1 VGARRES
8 VDRQSPGLAES
19 AMGAYQSQLA
29 QLTNRDA
36 RRKTENNSDDLIIY
50 ELLKRRGDEQA
61 HHKSILETLDVLYRG
76 LDEKESAELSAYLN
90 QHGGIGNQLLNL
102 INLPKDS
109 HQEGIHKFARNKGYE
124 YHSGTKNPEGMVL
137 DMIEASKM
145 PLEYRKHVGEQY
157 LKKAVP
163 EMNDYINDLLTNHP
177 SMQEKLDLSTVRE
190 AVAAEEAKRMAG
202 KAMDQGMM
210 RQYLESGEDL
220 QASGQVGS
228 HKPIVVNADE
238 GANVYVHTD
247 GNDSGN
253 RHPAMQQEF
262 NRARK

>member
-36 RRKTENNSDDLIIY
+36 RKKTQNNSDDLIVY

-61 HHKSILETLDVLYRG
+61 HHKGILETLDVLYKG

-124 YHSGTKNPEGMVL
+124 YHSGTKDPKGMVL
-137 DMIEASKM
+137 DMIEAGEM

-177 SMQEKLDLSTVRE
+177 SMQEKLDLSAVRE
-190 AVAAEEAKRMAG
+190 AVAAEKATRMAG
-202 KAMDQGMM
+202 KSMDQDMM

-220 QASGQVGS
+220 QATGQVVGQ
-228 HKPIVVNADE
+228 KPIVVNADE
-238 GANVYVHTD
+238 GANVYVHTNSN
-247 GNDSGN
+247 GNGN
-253 RHPAMQQEF
+253 GHAALQREF
-262 NRARK
+262 NRRQR